1 MLMAPSAG
9 CWEVVLACVAANL
22 LFPFWKFLVAFWQ
35 GPALQC
41 PWTAFYKG
49 PQGRQPH
56 YPGAEVPSP
65 LPAMGTSLLLAAGD
79 TRTAKPPGVQVVPRE
94 TPRAHRVTMKLSYSF
109 IQ

>member
-1 MLMAPSAG
+1 MLLAPSAA

-49 PQGRQPH
+49 PQGHQPH

-65 LPAMGTSLLLAAGD
+65 LPACEDKSAACIRRDCQTSRGAVC
-79 TRTAKPPGVQVVPRE
+79 AKRN
-94 TPRAHRVTMKLSYSF
+94 TKSTRVTMKLSYSF